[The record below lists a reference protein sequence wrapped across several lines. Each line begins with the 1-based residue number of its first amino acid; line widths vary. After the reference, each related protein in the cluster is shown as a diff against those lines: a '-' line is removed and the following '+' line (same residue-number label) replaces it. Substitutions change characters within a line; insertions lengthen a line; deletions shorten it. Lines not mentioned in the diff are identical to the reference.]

1 MIKKS
6 KDAFFTTGRMEA
18 FSDGV
23 IAIIITLMILEVHAP
38 TLDENGDFKDIPTF
52 LHHLVAYCM
61 SFLMLGIYWVNHHNF
76 FHKIKE
82 GDRKL
87 LWMNLNLLF
96 WMSLI
101 PLPTGFLG
109 SYYTK
114 PIASVFYG
122 AVLFMTSIS
131 FTWMGAYAS
140 KIGLFGEQIP
150 KDVQKRNMRRNRLG
164 LGLYLAA
171 MGLAYVN
178 VFISFGIFIFIAA
191 MYFMPKLGI
200 VKKESDL
207 SIPEIIADD
216 LYKVEGKIEDAI
228 VSKIHGNKSKQAD
241 ADAKVEKAAPKKK
254 SPDSKPENNK

>member
-1 MIKKS
+1 MSTIKKPQDS
-6 KDAFFTTGRMEA
+6 VFTTGRMEA

-38 TLDENGDFKDIPTF
+38 TLDDKGSFTKISLF
-52 LHHLVAYCM
+52 LHHVGAYTM
-61 SFLMLGIYWVNHHNF
+61 SFVMLGIYWVNHHNF

-109 SYYTK
+109 NYYEK

-122 AVLFMTSIS
+122 AILFMTSIS
-131 FTWMGAYAS
+131 FTAMGAYAS
-140 KIGLFGEQIP
+140 KNGLFSGQIP
-150 KDVQKRNMRRNRLG
+150 QDVQKRNMRRNRLG
-164 LGLYLAA
+164 LGLYVAA
-171 MGLAYVN
+171 MILAY
-178 VFISFGIFIFIAA
+178 ISVYIAFGIFIFIAA

-200 VKKESDL
+200 VNKKEADL
-207 SIPEIIADD
+207 TIPEMIAED
-216 LYKVEGKIEDAI
+216 LYKVEGKIEKVISDTI
-228 VSKIHGNKSKQAD
+228 TNTTSSINPPM
-241 ADAKVEKAAPKKK
+241 AKKAASAPAKKK
-254 SPDSKPENNK
+254 